1 MAAKLQKIFDGIKK
15 IPKQE
20 RKKVLKNK
28 DLVGFKVANAEKR
41 MNDPTLPLEFTKTKE
56 TIKADYF
63 GVLNNNGGYDIVPR
77 SVYSGGYELSYHD
90 AAGGKELFKSNYDAE
105 STKGIW
111 KWSSDQIGNV
121 IPAQISA
128 DGKILKQGSME
139 FGEGMNGKPLFA
151 KESSAGSGQRAAQ
164 KPEPRPKPEKP
175 STNNQ
180 HSGGGASKETSPA
193 SGQQAAE
200 EVQKQVEQTVPPK
213 STGQTKVYPGT
224 EPINDPIAQ
233 KMHFKTLPETRES
246 KIDSRR
252 QHIPT
257 DAEAEVIGEARNL
270 FQEARDEYKAGAGRE
285 APKASGQQAAEE
297 VQKQAEQTSPA
308 KGGASAEE
316 GFSNTGAGS
325 EKDPMEDFFSEKLNQ
340 DGLSNADKYH
350 IKSSRDN
357 YRNYKALE
365 GELEEGDVDGRAK
378 LNKEFGIGKGVDSD
392 EYFKQQAN
400 GEATTMDWIMGNHVP
415 EIGLGTAMAG
425 GAISACFSNK
435 GKMSNS
441 QLYGESF

>member
-180 HSGGGASKETSPA
+180 HSEGGTSKETSPA
-193 SGQQAAE
+193 SGQQATE
-200 EVQKQVEQTVPPK
+200 EVQKQAEQTVPAK
-213 STGQTKVYPGT
+213 GGTSADDGFSNTGAG
-224 EPINDPIAQ
+224 
-233 KMHFKTLPETRES
+233 
-246 KIDSRR
+246 
-252 QHIPT
+252 
-257 DAEAEVIGEARNL
+257 
-270 FQEARDEYKAGAGRE
+270 QEA
-285 APKASGQQAAEE
+285 PTASGQQAAEE

-308 KGGASAEE
+308 KGAPPAESGQKAAGDD

-325 EKDPMEDFFSEKLNQ
+325 DKDPMEDFFSEKLSQ
-340 DGLSNADKYH
+340 PGLSNADKYH

-365 GELEEGDVDGRAK
+365 GELEEGDVDGLAK
-378 LNKEFGIGKGVDSD
+378 LNKEYGIGKGIDPA
-392 EYFKQQAN
+392 EHFKQQAN